1 MLIQKI
7 KPPKPEVFLYNY
19 QLLIIFEIV
28 NLYIYIFIIL
38 ADVFIGF
45 YGLFKKR
52 FSFLYLKLFPFF
64 LLISLTAELI
74 GIYFIYV
81 LKRHSNLFIYNPFS
95 AFEFVFYIWLLRAI
109 IRNKLVKKILIVLL
123 VLYPIGAGIN
133 IYFFQGINGFHSI
146 TYAVGCLLIITFSTY
161 YFYELFL
168 IPEPVNLLFEPAFWI
183 CTGLLFFYSCT
194 FPLFGLS
201 NIVTSLPRIIIN
213 NIEIIINM
221 LNSLLY
227 LMFSIAFLCTIRK
240 TK

>member
-1 MLIQKI
+1 MGLGTD
-7 KPPKPEVFLYNY
+7 FYA
-19 QLLIIFEIV
+19 
-28 NLYIYIFIIL
+28 IL
-38 ADVFIGF
+38 ASVILGFI
-45 YGLFKKR
+45 
-52 FSFLYLKLFPFF
+52 FLLNKQSKPIYLQLFPFF
-64 LLISLTAELI
+64 LLISLIIDVVANYA
-74 GIYFIYV
+74 IYI
-81 LKRHSNLFIYNPFS
+81 LKKKSNLFIYNPFT

-109 IRNKLVKKILIVLL
+109 IRNKLVKNILIVLL

-133 IYFFQGINGFHSI
+133 IYFFQGTHGFHSI
-146 TYAVGCLLIITFSTY
+146 TYALGCLLIITFSTY